1 MASAPCKDCEKR
13 YSGCHSQ
20 CEGYLQ
26 FREEQNGLLK
36 KRLMEIQST
45 PDPDKMI
52 RKSIWKFSKKK
63 GV

>member
-13 YSGCHSQ
+13 YYGCHSQ
-20 CEGYLQ
+20 CEGYQQ
-26 FREEQNGLLK
+26 FRAEQNGLLK